1 MNTETTKQKQE
12 AQTAEEMIEELMSL
26 KCGDTNRLL
35 LITPNDG
42 IEAWKDDFD
51 PAEFQSFRDEVV
63 AAAEYKSTR
72 ITILKGRIAEGY
84 VPVGFIGF
92 ESFKHRIDRLI
103 PAGYLPEVEAR
114 RLLKVWMWAYESG
127 WKDHV
132 HQSMRDR
139 LRVA

>member
-12 AQTAEEMIEELMSL
+12 AQTAEEMIEELMSV
-26 KCGDTNRLL
+26 KCGDAYRLL
-35 LITPNDG
+35 LITPNG
-42 IEAWKDDFD
+42 EIEAWTDDFD
-51 PAEFQSFRDEVV
+51 SAEFDSVRAKVV
-63 AAAEYKSTR
+63 HAAEHKSAR
-72 ITILKGRIAEGY
+72 ITILKDRIAEGY
-84 VPVGFIGF
+84 LPVGFIGF
-92 ESFKHRIDRLI
+92 ESFKHRMDRLI